1 MDAADREL
9 ESLLVATLHPLS
21 DFLYAVIL
29 NKPSSVFFFTI
40 YLHWPFILI
49 LIPLMNYNVT
59 PLRKAFLFPTQLE
72 IRWTIFYFT
81 GCLTNQIQLN
91 SLISS
96 LMQSKNIR
104 KINISKFQKTI
115 VDFQTFTTYSKDNF
129 FLNFLALVQL

>member
-29 NKPSSVFFFTI
+29 NKPSSVFFTI

-81 GCLTNQIQLN
+81 GCLTN
-91 SLISS
+91 
-96 LMQSKNIR
+96 
-104 KINISKFQKTI
+104 
-115 VDFQTFTTYSKDNF
+115 
-129 FLNFLALVQL
+129 